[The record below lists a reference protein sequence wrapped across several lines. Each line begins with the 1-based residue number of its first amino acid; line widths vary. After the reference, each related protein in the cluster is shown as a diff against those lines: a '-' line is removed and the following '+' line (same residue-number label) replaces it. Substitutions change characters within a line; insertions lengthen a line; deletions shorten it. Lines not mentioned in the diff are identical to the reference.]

1 MADITLVLCILLS
14 AYFIRGITGF
24 GSALI
29 SVPLLALSHPLQFT
43 VPLVL
48 ALDFTAS
55 SILGG
60 ANMKQ
65 ANWAEIRILL
75 PFGAIGACIGAFALL
90 KLPTNPVLLMLGVFT
105 MYAGFRNIFGMQ
117 AEGQISRAWAVPAG
131 LAGGAAGA
139 LFGTGS
145 PPYIIYLTRRLLDK
159 SALRATFSWLIA
171 IDGGFRLGLFL
182 IAGLLYDPKLQIAY
196 ALGIVPMALGLYAG
210 NKVHLD
216 MTKEGML
223 KVVGSLLIM
232 SGAIL
237 FVKVAT

>member
-1 MADITLVLCILLS
+1 MADVMLVLCILLS

-55 SILGG
+55 TILGG
-60 ANMKQ
+60 LNIKQ

-90 KLPTNPVLLMLGVFT
+90 KLPTNPVLLMLGIFT

-117 AEGQISRAWAVPAG
+117 ATGQISRAWAVPAG

-171 IDGGFRLGLFL
+171 IDGGIRLGLFL
-182 IAGLLYDPKLQIAY
+182 IAGLLFDPKLQTAY
-196 ALGIVPMALGLYAG
+196 VLGIVPMALGLYAG

-223 KVVGSLLIM
+223 KVVGMLLIM

>member
-1 MADITLVLCILLS
+1 MADVMLVLCILLS

-55 SILGG
+55 LILGG
-60 ANMKQ
+60 ANIKQ
-65 ANWAEIRILL
+65 ADWSEIRLLL

-90 KLPTNPVLLMLGVFT
+90 KLPANPVLLMLGIFT
-105 MYAGFRNIFGMQ
+105 MYAGFRNIFGMPP
-117 AEGQISRAWAVPAG
+117 AGRISRAWAAPAG
-131 LAGGAAGA
+131 LVGGAAGA

-159 SALRATFSWLIA
+159 GAVRATFSWLIA

-182 IAGLLYDPKLQIAY
+182 IAGLLFNPNLQIAY

>member
-1 MADITLVLCILLS
+1 MADAILVLCILLS

-29 SVPLLALSHPLQFT
+29 SVPLLALSHPLQFA

-55 SILGG
+55 TILGG
-60 ANMKQ
+60 ANIKKSD
-65 ANWAEIRILL
+65 WAEIRILL
-75 PFGAIGACIGAFALL
+75 PFGVIGACIGAFALL
-90 KLPTNPVLLMLGVFT
+90 NLPANPVLLTLGLFT
-105 MYAGFRNIFGMQ
+105 MYAGFRNIYGIQ
-117 AEGQISRAWAVPAG
+117 PEGRISRAWAMPAG
-131 LAGGAAGA
+131 LVGGAAGA

-145 PPYIIYLTRRLLDK
+145 PPYIIYLTRRLQDK
-159 SALRATFSWLIA
+159 SAVRATFSWLIA

-182 IAGLLYDPKLQIAY
+182 IAGLLLDPKLQMAY
-196 ALGIVPMALGLYAG
+196 AMGIAPMLLGLYAG

-216 MTKEGML
+216 MTREAML
-223 KVVGSLLIM
+223 RVVGTLLIV